1 MGDFPKRSS
10 KRAQTRRILLLYLP
24 TKGMP
29 RRAAVLCMFLWC
41 GTALAL
47 RIVPGER
54 ASSPSIDELNGKWA
68 RPGTE
73 ARPVVLNGAAKEWPA
88 MKWNLDDLKTKCGS
102 RALEQTCQGDSQVL
116 RTYDKNA
123 TGKMWGGMQTVDGPK
138 QGITTFGDYVDA
150 VHKGQDLYLH
160 DAGIDSL
167 CPELL
172 NDLRAP
178 KYFQIDLQKQLPDA
192 IRNRHKCNT
201 TSNGG
206 PTHPGIFLGES
217 KSITG
222 LHIDSRAT
230 RFWMAVLSGTKT
242 FRLVNPR
249 YIDSL
254 APLYSPN
261 PNGILLNVDLFAP
274 DEQRNP
280 SLRDLEVLEFTMH
293 PGDIIFIPEGWPHQV
308 RNEERSIAVSY
319 NFIDM
324 ATLAGHEKYLEN
336 SVKYLAPRSTDQTI
350 AGLQMIW
357 MKMSKDFPVIK
368 SNYYGGDV
376 PWHEFFSAQRCNI
389 SHTSL
394 FDNMTPAQSVESL
407 RLMGESMTPEQEQEI
422 AEEQANLHNEHGD
435 EDDHLSAADL
445 QAAKSDL

>member
-1 MGDFPKRSS
+1 MGDFPSRGSQAS
-10 KRAQTRRILLLYLP
+10 ANATYFTSLL
-24 TKGMP
+24 TNQGMP

-54 ASSPSIDELNGKWA
+54 ASSPSIDELNGKWV

-123 TGKMWGGMQTVDGPK
+123 TGKMWGGM
-138 QGITTFGDYVDA
+138 
-150 VHKGQDLYLH
+150 
-160 DAGIDSL
+160 
-167 CPELL
+167 
-172 NDLRAP
+172 
-178 KYFQIDLQKQLPDA
+178 
-192 IRNRHKCNT
+192 
-201 TSNGG
+201 
-206 PTHPGIFLGES
+206 
-217 KSITG
+217 
-222 LHIDSRAT
+222 
-230 RFWMAVLSGTKT
+230 
-242 FRLVNPR
+242 
-249 YIDSL
+249 
-254 APLYSPN
+254 
-261 PNGILLNVDLFAP
+261 
-274 DEQRNP
+274 
-280 SLRDLEVLEFTMH
+280 
-293 PGDIIFIPEGWPHQV
+293 
-308 RNEERSIAVSY
+308 
-319 NFIDM
+319 
-324 ATLAGHEKYLEN
+324 
-336 SVKYLAPRSTDQTI
+336 
-350 AGLQMIW
+350 QMIW

-445 QAAKSDL
+445 QAAKSADTFTKGFLDDDDASELDDDRHPDDNEFMAEDL